1 MNFERIK
8 EILCDEAERRDIAQY
23 EIFFTESKSVST
35 ETLENEIS
43 SFASGTGAGVNFR
56 CVRDGHMGSAS
67 TELFTEDELRGL
79 VARAYANA
87 GVIENND
94 VAVIFSGSD
103 KYAECRQST
112 CEMPS
117 AASVKALALD
127 IQKRTYDENELVTDG
142 TQSGVFAEAQRF
154 ELVNSNGLN
163 LSNSVSLKGAF
174 VQAVVSRDGEA
185 QEAFDFSLG
194 IDGAESISKKA
205 VSEAISKLG
214 ASDVVSGKYDVI
226 IDGKQMRAMLS
237 AFASAF
243 SGKNALLG
251 LSLLAGKEGERV
263 AAECVTLVD
272 DPLGELNPVPTPFDG
287 EGVATF
293 EKNVIERGVL
303 KTLLYDIA
311 TAHKADKT
319 TSANGQRGSYSEQVH
334 IAPFCFYIKG
344 GELTDEE
351 LMGKMGD
358 GIYVTELKGLHAGA
372 NSVTGDFSIE
382 SAGYLVE
389 GGKKTKAVK
398 GFTVAG
404 NFFTLLNDIKAVG
417 SEVKFG
423 LPSGFTTFG
432 SPSVYLTDMSIAG
445 Q

>member
-1 MNFERIK
+1 MNFESIK
-8 EILCDEAERRDIAQY
+8 DILRDEAERREIAQY

-43 SFASGTGAGVNFR
+43 SFAAGTGAGVNFR
-56 CVRDGHMGSAS
+56 CVREGHMGSAS

-79 VARAYANA
+79 VARAFANA

-94 VAVIFSGSD
+94 VAVIFCGSD
-103 KYAECRQST
+103 KYAECDCKAT
-112 CEMPS
+112 DMP
-117 AASVKALALD
+117 AAADVKALALD
-127 IQKRTYDENELVTDG
+127 IQKRTYAESELVTDG
-142 TQSGVFAEAQRF
+142 TQSGVFAQTERY

-163 LSNSVSLKGAF
+163 LSNTVSLTGAF

-185 QEAFDFSLG
+185 QEAFEFSLG
-194 IDGAESISKKA
+194 FDESERISKKA
-205 VSEAISKLG
+205 VDNAISKLG
-214 ASDVVSGKYDVI
+214 AVDIPSGKYDVI
-226 IDGKQMRAMLS
+226 IDGKQMRSMLS

-272 DPLGELNPVPTPFDG
+272 DPLGECNPVPTPFDG

-293 EKNVIERGVL
+293 EKNVIENGTL

-319 TSANGQRGSYSEQVH
+319 TTANGQRGSYSEQVH
-334 IAPFCFYIKG
+334 IEPFCFYIKG
-344 GELTDEE
+344 GELTDDE
-351 LMGKMGD
+351 LLLSMGN

-389 GGKKTKAVK
+389 SGRITKAVK

-404 NFFTLLNDIKAVG
+404 NFFTLLKDIKAVG
-417 SEVKFG
+417 SKVKFG
-423 LPSGFTTFG
+423 LPSGFTTYG